1 MNEIIEYV
9 LKIKIP
15 KTQTILHTYCN
26 EEHIPQY
33 TVTYDKQRT
42 KYTLYKVLSD
52 YTVEKLKT
60 SSKPTFKEIGY
71 NDK

>member
-1 MNEIIEYV
+1 MNNVEFEHI

-15 KTQTILHTYCN
+15 KGQTILHTHCN

-33 TVTYDKQRT
+33 TATYDKQRT

-52 YTVEKLKT
+52 YTVQKIKT
-60 SSKPTFKEIGY
+60 SLKPDFKEIGY
-71 NDK
+71 K

>member
-1 MNEIIEYV
+1 MSELLNANV
-9 LKIKIP
+9 KKIKIP
-15 KTQTILHTYCN
+15 KNQTILHTHFN

-52 YTVEKLKT
+52 YTVQKVKT
-60 SSKPTFKEIGY
+60 SLEPTFKEIGY
-71 NDK
+71 K